1 MKSTGIVRK
10 IDNLGR
16 VVVPMEL
23 RRVLGIAQKD
33 PVEIFVD
40 GDQIILRKYQ
50 ANNACAVTGEVSNDN
65 ISVLGGKLVLSLE
78 GVNTLLTQ
86 LEEHSKTGGKK

>member
-40 GDQIILRKYQ
+40 GEQIILRKYH

-65 ISVLGGKLVLSLE
+65 ISVLGEKLVLSLE

-86 LEEHSKTGGKK
+86 LEEQSKTGGKK

>member
-23 RRVLGIAQKD
+23 RRTLGIEQKD
-33 PVEIFVD
+33 PVEIFVE
-40 GDQIILRKYQ
+40 GEQIILRKYQ
-50 ANNACAVTGEVSNDN
+50 ANNACAVTGEVSNQN
-65 ISVLGGKLVLSLE
+65 ISVLGGKLILSQE
-78 GVNTLLTQ
+78 GLNTLLSQ
-86 LEEHSKTGGKK
+86 LQKQIKGGK

>member
-23 RRVLGIAQKD
+23 RRVLGIAEKD
-33 PVEIFVD
+33 PVEIFVE
-40 GDQIILRKYQ
+40 GEQIILRKYQ
-50 ANNACAVTGEVSNDN
+50 ANNACAVTGEVSNHN
-65 ISVLGGKLVLSLE
+65 ISVLGGKLILSQE
-78 GVNTLLTQ
+78 GIHTLLGQ
-86 LEEHSKTGGKK
+86 LKKQIK

>member
-23 RRVLGIAQKD
+23 RRTLGIEQKD

-50 ANNACAVTGEVSNDN
+50 ANNACAVTGEVSHDN
-65 ISVLGGKLVLSLE
+65 ISVLGGKLVLSQE
-78 GVNTLLTQ
+78 GINTLLGQ
-86 LEEHSKTGGKK
+86 LQKQIKSGGK